1 MLGVHGSKAW
11 QPGTFGHRSRQI
23 MESGCDKDTLPSDVP
38 VGGCYQYVLQSAVD
52 NKIHST
58 VQCVDNKIVSGLID
72 TTCQGCQSTTFMDS
86 LIQYYDF
93 YHHSPKSDIEI
104 GSNFLKIPL
113 IHLHLHEF

>member
-1 MLGVHGSKAW
+1 
-11 QPGTFGHRSRQI
+11 
-23 MESGCDKDTLPSDVP
+23 MESGRDKDTLPSHVP
-38 VGGCYQYVLQSAVD
+38 VGGCYQYVLHSA
-52 NKIHST
+52 
-58 VQCVDNKIVSGLID
+58 VDNKIVSGLID

-113 IHLHLHEF
+113 IHLQ